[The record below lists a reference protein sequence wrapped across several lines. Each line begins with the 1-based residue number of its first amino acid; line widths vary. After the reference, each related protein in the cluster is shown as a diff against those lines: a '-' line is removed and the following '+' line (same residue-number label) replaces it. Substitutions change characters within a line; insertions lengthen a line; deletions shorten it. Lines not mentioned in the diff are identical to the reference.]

1 MNFRARSATRRSP
14 ALGETIATTPSRS
27 AANRADQAVPGTT
40 LSKWILAAAIIGIGA
55 AYLAVTSG
63 VPRSAARFK
72 ERLDP
77 GVVTVVPAGTQN
89 GNAARDLRNVRPVS
103 PEIPN
108 ARFRFGF
115 LEFEDDPD
123 ATTK

>member
-1 MNFRARSATRRSP
+1 MNLRARSATRP
-14 ALGETIATTPSRS
+14 
-27 AANRADQAVPGTT
+27 

-63 VPRSAARFK
+63 VPRAAARFK
-72 ERLDP
+72 ERLNP
-77 GVVTVVPAGTQN
+77 GVVTAVPAGTED
-89 GNAARDLRNVRPVS
+89 GPAAMDLRNVRPVS

-123 ATTK
+123 ASTK